1 MKKFMILAIAAMAL
15 LVVSCQKEKDEE
27 LPIFTAHADNGGMK
41 TDMVGNFIHWNNTD
55 QVKVFGDFGYAIYGV
70 SPRGN
75 DPTWATLSPIENHG
89 ITGFLPYRFVYPAS
103 MAEGGTANNVT
114 LFVNYPA
121 ERSIGDA
128 PLTYF
133 PMYGESDHR
142 DVAFRNLGGL
152 VKLVMPEIDR
162 QIFRIR
168 ISTDEPNNGKYRIG
182 NDYGLEFTG
191 VLTDETKCVTIQAGG
206 RTFAQG
212 DCVYIAMPA
221 NEYHH
226 FTIEIIADG
235 QHATKVAPLVDVLP
249 SAITTITLSNF
260 AFEDNNALPV
270 AMLMECAFS
279 NTNAQSIVFHYNY
292 TDVVTDAER
301 IDSHP
306 ADPDAIPVYKK
317 IVDNACHVYT
327 PASEVYAPA
336 NSSYLFAYAT
346 NSWDNP
352 LMQIDFGDGFNT
364 SNVTDMS
371 YMFHF
376 CRNLTSLDVSSFNTS
391 NVTDMTYMFGSCE
404 NLTSLDLSSFNTS
417 NVTRM
422 CEMFSASRNLVSLNL
437 SSFNTSNVTDMHS
450 MFWSCSN
457 LTSLDLSSFNTS
469 NVTNMNWMFG
479 YCQNLTSLDLSSFNT
494 SNVTDMGQMFDGCEN
509 LTSLDLSSFSSNS
522 LSNFSS
528 AFRNCTALQSI
539 RFSSSFSLS
548 DWCSVWHALEYVGT
562 IRSTTIKC
570 NSQTK
575 DRLMNTGEGSRVV
588 WDLY

>member
-1 MKKFMILAIAAMAL
+1 MKKFMMLAIAAMAL
-15 LVVSCQKEKDEE
+15 LAVSCQKEKDEE
-27 LPIFTAHADNGGMK
+27 LPTFIAHADNGGMK

-182 NDYGLEFTG
+182 NDYGLEFSG
-191 VLTDETKCVTIQAGG
+191 MVTDETKCMTIQVGG

-212 DCVYIAMPA
+212 DCVYLALPA

-226 FTIEIIADG
+226 FTIEMIADG
-235 QHATKVAPLVDVLP
+235 QHATKVAPLIDVLP

-260 AFEDNNALPV
+260 NFEDNALPV
-270 AMLMECAFS
+270 AMLTELAFT

-292 TDVVTDAER
+292 TDAVLDAER
-301 IDSHP
+301 IDIHP
-306 ADPDAIPVYKK
+306 SDPDAIPIYKK
-317 IVDNACHVYT
+317 IVDYVCHVYT

-336 NSSYLFAYAT
+336 NSSNLFGYA
-346 NSWDNP
+346 NSGNNP
-352 LMQIDFGDGFNT
+352 LSQIDFGDGFNT
-364 SNVTDMS
+364 SNVTNMS
-371 YMFHF
+371 KMFYF
-376 CRNLTSLDVSSFNTS
+376 CT
-391 NVTDMTYMFGSCE
+391 
-404 NLTSLDLSSFNTS
+404 NLTSLDLSSFNTA
-417 NVTRM
+417 NVTNM
-422 CEMFSASRNLVSLNL
+422 SQMFYWCLHLTNLDL
-437 SSFNTSNVTDMHS
+437 SSFNTANVTNMSKMFHLCNNLTNLDLSSFITTNVTDMS
-450 MFWSCSN
+450 FMFAYCA

-469 NVTNMNWMFG
+469 NVTNMSQMFA
-479 YCQNLTSLDLSSFNT
+479 YCGSLASLNLSSFNT
-494 SNVTDMGQMFDGCEN
+494 TNVTDMNLMFNSCRN
-509 LTSLDLSSFSSNS
+509 LTSLDLSSFSSSS
-522 LSNFSS
+522 LTYFNS
-528 AFRNCTALQSI
+528 AFQECSALQSI
-539 RFSSSFSLS
+539 RFSNNFSLS
-548 DWCSVWHALEYVGT
+548 NSCSVIGALNDVGIT
-562 IRSTTIKC
+562 CVTTIKC
-570 NSQTK
+570 NTQTK
-575 DRLMNTGEGSRVV
+575 DRLLNANPGSHVV

>member
-1 MKKFMILAIAAMAL
+1 MKKIILMAIAMMAL
-15 LVVSCQKEKDEE
+15 MAVSCQKEKDEE

-41 TDMVGNFIHWNNTD
+41 TDMVGNFIYWNNTD

-114 LFVNYPA
+114 LYVNFPA

-168 ISTDEPNNGKYRIG
+168 ISTDEPNNGRYRIG

-191 VLTDETKCVTIQAGG
+191 VVTDETKCVTIQAGG

-270 AMLMECAFS
+270 AMLMDLAFY
-279 NTNAQSIVFHYNY
+279 NLNAQSIIFHYNY
-292 TDVVTDAER
+292 TDAISDAER

-306 ADPDAIPVYKK
+306 ADPDAIPIYKK
-317 IVDNACHVYT
+317 IVDNVCHVYT

-336 NSSYLFAYAT
+336 NSSYLFAQ
-346 NSWDNP
+346 NP
-352 LMQIDFGDGFNT
+352 LIQIDFGDGFNT

-371 YMFHF
+371 YMF
-376 CRNLTSLDVSSFNTS
+376 R
-391 NVTDMTYMFGSCE
+391 
-404 NLTSLDLSSFNTS
+404 
-417 NVTRM
+417 
-422 CEMFSASRNLVSLNL
+422 
-437 SSFNTSNVTDMHS
+437 
-450 MFWSCSN
+450 
-457 LTSLDLSSFNTS
+457 
-469 NVTNMNWMFG
+469 

-494 SNVTDMGQMFDGCEN
+494 SNVTNMSWMFGGCEN
-509 LTSLDLSSFSSNS
+509 LTSLDLSSFNTSNVTDMDNMFFDSGLASLDLSSFNTANVTNMRNMFIYCRSLTNLDLSSFNTANVADMAQMFMQCERLTSLDLSSFSSNS
-522 LSNFSS
+522 LTDIS
-528 AFRNCTALQSI
+528 AAFHGCSVLQSI
-539 RFSSSFSLS
+539 KFSNSFSLS
-548 DWCSVWHALEYVGT
+548 NSCFVSGALNYVGT
-562 IRSTTIKC
+562 TCITTIKC

-575 DRLMNTGEGSRVV
+575 SRLMTTGLGGANPGSRVV